1 MLYSPLQR
9 STVEIREARD
19 RAVDDSTHSK
29 GVAADWMQEILQP
42 LKSPCATVV
51 DENLDEVLHCVCAED
66 PLIRGALS
74 TSLGGDSQWR
84 GSPTKP
90 DSANDRWTL
99 RCSSSWGRMRRSSG
113 IVRRN

>member
-19 RAVDDSTHSK
+19 RAVDDSTHSE

-74 TSLGGDSQWR
+74 TSLGGDGFWYLVAVRLWR
-84 GSPTKP
+84 
-90 DSANDRWTL
+90 A
-99 RCSSSWGRMRRSSG
+99 SG
-113 IVRRN
+113 PPPGEPAAPIE